1 MVSFGNDYAT
11 SAFFKSCYLLFH
23 GGLTETEQC
32 HWCNH
37 LGLVSNTFARRCH
50 WFNPLG
56 LCFAHVS
63 TLLLYFL
70 LSRVYQNQGSVI
82 YVIILVFILNTFP
95 CCCCTY
101 LHRGFTKTKEV
112 SLIVLPGVV
121 SWFVLCPP
129 PVPSCL
135 WMFFNLS
142 FSLSSSKSENN
153 NVVFLGKRVPKK
165 EIF

>member
-1 MVSFGNDYAT
+1 MFCTRVHIVVV
-11 SAFFKSCYLLFH
+11 LFVIK
-23 GGLTETEQC
+23 GLPKPRKC
-32 HWCNH
+32 HLCNH
-37 LGLVSNTFARRCH
+37 LGFY
-50 WFNPLG
+50 FK
-56 LCFAHVS
+56 HVS
-63 TLLLYFL
+63 MLLLYISS
-70 LSRVYQNQGSVI
+70 SRIYQNQGSVI
-82 YVIILVFILNTFP
+82 YVIILVWSCFTHFHVVVVVSTQKLRN
-95 CCCCTY
+95 